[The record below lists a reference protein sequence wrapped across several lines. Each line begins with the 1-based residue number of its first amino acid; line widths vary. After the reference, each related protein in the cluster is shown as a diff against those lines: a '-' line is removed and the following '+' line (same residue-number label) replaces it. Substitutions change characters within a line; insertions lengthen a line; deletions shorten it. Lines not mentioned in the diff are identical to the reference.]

1 MKTSRIFAALAS
13 AARRGIDAPPALA
26 SDTVDWKGVMNI
38 PSLDAQQA
46 CSTGDT
52 APYLT
57 STPDF
62 GGTDKYIE
70 YAVDF
75 RCEYLP
81 ETTYLGVASWCA
93 ESNQLKAKYAKVKRD
108 YGLAGYCGFQVLHDG
123 SHVAIMSVWDT
134 FCTDARGSTTT
145 IKAKL
150 IYPETDPTETYRNI
164 NTDNGKVQW
173 GDEGR
178 FAQCV
183 VPYNWKED
191 HNYRA
196 VVQIY
201 NTYTRAN
208 AYVNFSVC
216 DLETGEWTRLIA
228 FDLGY
233 DDAYMTWNCTFL
245 ENWLASYA
253 GRPRAVVLGNY
264 RVRSYPTGEWVWAR
278 KTVLAQAYNHK
289 GSYNYGS
296 ADGKVWMISCGIP
309 GLSRNPAPET
319 HALSHREW

>member
-1 MKTSRIFAALAS
+1 MKTSRTLAALAAAVLLTLAVS
-13 AARRGIDAPPALA
+13 AASA
-26 SDTVDWKGVMNI
+26 SDIIDWKSVMSI
-38 PSLDAQQA
+38 PSPAAQQA
-46 CSTGDT
+46 CATGDT

-81 ETTYLGVASWCA
+81 ETTYLAVANWYA
-93 ESNQLKAKYAKVKRD
+93 ESTQLKAKYVRVERD

-123 SHVAIMSVWDT
+123 SRVAIMSIWDT
-134 FCTDARGSTTT
+134 FCTDAWGNTTA

-150 IYPETDPTETYRNI
+150 IYPETDPSKTYRDI
-164 NTDNGKVQW
+164 NTGNGRVRW

-201 NTYTRAN
+201 NTYTGAN
-208 AYVNFSVC
+208 AYINFSVC
-216 DLETGEWTRLIA
+216 DLETGAWTRLIA

-245 ENWLASYA
+245 ENWSSSYA
-253 GRPRAVVLGNY
+253 GQPRAVVLGNY
-264 RVRSYPTGEWVWAR
+264 QVRSYTTGEWVWAR
-278 KTVLAQAYNHK
+278 KTELSQAYNHK

-309 GLSRNPAPET
+309 GLGRNPAPET
-319 HALSHREW
+319 YALSHREW